1 MDVINI
7 FRLGIYSTKFYC
19 FCCFN
24 CHINILSRY
33 FGHGTGREFLQGD
46 DIQRLDC
53 RAVTLLMGCS
63 SGKLQVSIFQTVEE
77 HISIQL
83 VQTNQ
88 QRQRKCSIVWFFCE
102 VCMLR
107 LGHISNWIV
116 LNSQGWWWVWAKR
129 DGIKLSSCRL
139 VCFWCSFV
147 ALVCLKKSLWLCS
160 ISVFNNLFTK
170 QLVIL
175 Y

>member
-24 CHINILSRY
+24 RHINILSRY

-77 HISIQL
+77 KNFHI
-83 VQTNQ
+83 
-88 QRQRKCSIVWFFCE
+88 
-102 VCMLR
+102 
-107 LGHISNWIV
+107 ISADKPTE
-116 LNSQGWWWVWAKR
+116 AKE
-129 DGIKLSSCRL
+129 
-139 VCFWCSFV
+139 
-147 ALVCLKKSLWLCS
+147 
-160 ISVFNNLFTK
+160 VFNC
-170 QLVIL
+170 LVL
-175 Y
+175 L

>member
-1 MDVINI
+1 MDMINI

-24 CHINILSRY
+24 HHNNILSRY

-77 HISIQL
+77 NISIYNWCR
-83 VQTNQ
+83 QTNKGKGSVQ
-88 QRQRKCSIVWFFCE
+88 LF
-102 VCMLR
+102 
-107 LGHISNWIV
+107 G
-116 LNSQGWWWVWAKR
+116 
-129 DGIKLSSCRL
+129 
-139 VCFWCSFV
+139 SFV
-147 ALVCLKKSLWLCS
+147 KYAC
-160 ISVFNNLFTK
+160 
-170 QLVIL
+170 
-175 Y
+175 

>member
-77 HISIQL
+77 NISI
-83 VQTNQ
+83 
-88 QRQRKCSIVWFFCE
+88 
-102 VCMLR
+102 
-107 LGHISNWIV
+107 
-116 LNSQGWWWVWAKR
+116 
-129 DGIKLSSCRL
+129 
-139 VCFWCSFV
+139 
-147 ALVCLKKSLWLCS
+147 
-160 ISVFNNLFTK
+160 
-170 QLVIL
+170 
-175 Y
+175 